1 MLESQVTIS
10 AVLALLGSTV
20 NGHMIMKTPPP
31 FGNPD
36 NSPLTSAN
44 FPCKVTSDPASF
56 YNGVEA
62 TKMKIGETQ
71 TLSFTGSAVHG
82 GGSCQLAI
90 TSEPQPKVDTHWQVI
105 LSLES
110 GCPSKS
116 GSGADTYDFK
126 IPEGITP
133 GKYVFA
139 WTWQSKLAGQPEYY
153 MNCSPIEVIGGTS
166 KRSDNDSM
174 ELIARDV
181 FPDLF
186 VANLADINSC
196 KTNMNPPSDVEY
208 PDPGPNVQRLGATPL
223 LSKPIG
229 DNCYPKGGSKAS
241 SASGSDQGSSQ
252 PQSSSSP
259 SPVAKATSSQIAVSS
274 AFQVPSSAKGFLTST
289 KPLASGEPALPSS
302 AAVAASPPAVS
313 VKPTGAGSSGSTTG
327 AKSGRCSDEG
337 TYFCVG
343 GSQYQQCASGS
354 WSGLQAMPGGTKCK
368 EGESSTLWAR
378 DEVRGLK
385 VRRR

>member
-90 TSEPQPKVDTHWQVI
+90 TSEPQPKADTHWQVI

-133 GKYVFA
+133 GKYVFT

-208 PDPGPNVQRLGATPL
+208 PDPGPNVQRLWATPL

-229 DNCYPKGGSKAS
+229 DNCYPKGGSKA
-241 SASGSDQGSSQ
+241 
-252 PQSSSSP
+252 
-259 SPVAKATSSQIAVSS
+259 
-274 AFQVPSSAKGFLTST
+274 
-289 KPLASGEPALPSS
+289 SS

-337 TYFCVG
+337 AYFCVG

-378 DEVRGLK
+378 DEVRGLR